1 MDVDGQD
8 AQAAAPPAPPA
19 QQITEAQQTLEP
31 QKPLDIFYEASK
43 TPLDAALFNSI
54 RIAGEDRI
62 SKYLTSVLI
71 TGGPTRTHWMAE
83 ALMSR

>member
-8 AQAAAPPAPPA
+8 AQAPPAPPG
-19 QQITEAQQTLEP
+19 QQITETQQTIEP

-62 SKYLTSVLI
+62 SKYLTSVII

>member
-8 AQAAAPPAPPA
+8 AQATAPPAPPA
-19 QQITEAQQTLEP
+19 QQTTDAQQIIEP
-31 QKPLDIFYEASK
+31 PKPLDIFYEASK